1 VPRTRIITSFEMK
14 PGTMFWENDE
24 RLVYVVMESV
34 FVKRRNSNHPPY
46 KDRWIHELRSATED
60 EKIQFEAINPRIMI
74 LNLMFEVK
82 PKTMLCCDGGI
93 YLITNF
99 EYNPH
104 GRSQNFWVHE
114 ARTLTE
120 KERLIHE
127 VMES

>member
-1 VPRTRIITSFEMK
+1 MK

-24 RLVYVVMESV
+24 KLVYVVIESM
-34 FVKRRNSNHPPY
+34 FVKGRNSNLLLY
-46 KDRWIHELRSATED
+46 KDRWIHELRFATED
-60 EKIQFEAINPRIMI
+60 EKIQFEAVNPKIII

-82 PKTMLCCDGGI
+82 PETIFRRDGRI
-93 YLITNF
+93 YLITNS

-120 KERLIHE
+120 KECLIHE
-127 VMES
+127 VLND